1 MNSFEL
7 RVILPLDNKRVNM
20 YFYTKKDM
28 ATKLT
33 VRLTTTHVD
42 RHGER
47 MALESLET
55 MKEQTNAKII
65 PMGVEHDPRI
75 APKGRVLSAELIELE
90 DGEYA
95 LDGVAEIFNEDYSNI
110 EDVGDREIPVRE
122 YEDSKFKI
130 IADRNYRS
138 EESRLALNEL
148 AQVLQTDDEY
158 EEEIKKSLDPIS
170 ILTIAA
176 GFALGNIFAGF
187 FKKMGADG
195 YDALKNKLI
204 NIFGKDNEG
213 QERLFTF
220 DSTIVEGDKAVN
232 VEVILSDPSDD
243 DIQNFFDNGIKELDD
258 VLPQHFNSDHGY
270 KRIVFGYKN
279 GELKI
284 NFAVLKNGVPVYPN
298 RTI

>member
-1 MNSFEL
+1 
-7 RVILPLDNKRVNM
+7 
-20 YFYTKKDM
+20 M
-28 ATKLT
+28 ATKVT

-47 MALESLET
+47 MALESLEV
-55 MKEQTNAKII
+55 MKDQTNEKII

-95 LDGVAEIFNEDYSNI
+95 LDGVAEIFDEDYSNI

-122 YEDSKFKI
+122 YEESEFKI
-130 IADRNYRS
+130 IVDRNYRS
-138 EESRLALNEL
+138 DESRQALIEL
-148 AQVLQTDDEY
+148 SQILQTDDEY

-195 YDALKNKLI
+195 YDALKAKLI
-204 NIFGKDNEG
+204 DIFGKDNEG

-220 DSTIVEGDKAVN
+220 DTTIVDGDKSVN
-232 VEVILSDPSDD
+232 VEVVLSDPSDE
-243 DIQNFFDNGIKELDD
+243 DIQSFFDNGIKELDN
-258 VLPQHFNSDHGY
+258 VLPEHFNSEHGY
-270 KRIVFGYKN
+270 KRIVFTYEN
-279 GELKI
+279 GELRIK
-284 NFAVLKNGVPVYPN
+284 FAVLKNGVPIYPN
-298 RTI
+298 R